1 MMTMSPDQCRAARGL
16 LRWTQ
21 PRLADASGIGLST
34 LNRFEKETRP
44 PKEKVVRRL
53 QATLEEVGVQFIFEN
68 ERGGIGV
75 RLKSKSMTADRSSSD
90 HPQEASAA

>member
-1 MMTMSPDQCRAARGL
+1 MTTMSPDQCRAARGL

-53 QATLEEVGVQFIFEN
+53 QATLEEVGVEFLFES
-68 ERGGIGV
+68 EQGGIGV
-75 RLKSKSMTADRSSSD
+75 RLKRKSTTADRSSSD
-90 HPQEASAA
+90 RHQEASAA